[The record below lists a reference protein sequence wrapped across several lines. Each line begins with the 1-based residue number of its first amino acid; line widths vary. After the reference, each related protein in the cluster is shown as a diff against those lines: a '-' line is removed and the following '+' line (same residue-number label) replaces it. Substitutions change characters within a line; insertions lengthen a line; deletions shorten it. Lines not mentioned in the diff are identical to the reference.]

1 MFPTLERKREKT
13 VAINLDVNFLCM
25 RFFVTHIL
33 SEMMIENDLQSH
45 KTAPKGP
52 PHKTY
57 IISRKLNF
65 SKERKKQ
72 VF

>member
-13 VAINLDVNFLCM
+13 VAINLDVNLLCM
-25 RFFVTHIL
+25 RFFVTHTL
-33 SEMMIENDLQSH
+33 STEMMIENDLQSH

-52 PHKTY
+52 SQNLHHLEARNPTF
-57 IISRKLNF
+57 L
-65 SKERKKQ
+65 